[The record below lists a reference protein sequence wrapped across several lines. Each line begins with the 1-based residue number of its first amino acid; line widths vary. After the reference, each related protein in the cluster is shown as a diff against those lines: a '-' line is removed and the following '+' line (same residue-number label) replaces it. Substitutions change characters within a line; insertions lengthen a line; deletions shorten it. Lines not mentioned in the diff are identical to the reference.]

1 MPIPDELLIE
11 LLKEAVEECY
21 KKDTLLIEHHMEQ
34 ASVARI
40 FYYCQNLINNDERF
54 VCLRKYNLD
63 CEFNKNCWNSK
74 ATPHCENG
82 TRPDMIL
89 HERGTSN
96 HNLLIVE
103 FKSDNG
109 SREISGTSNDL
120 IKLKDF
126 TSPGIYNY
134 QLGVFVKLLKEKPDY
149 IFFQKRKRQR
159 FALMVGFL
167 FPFVNKIHFTIHNAE
182 NMNCFCF

>member
-1 MPIPDELLIE
+1 MIDMTIPDELLIE
-11 LLKEAVEECY
+11 LLKEALEECY
-21 KKDTLLIEHHMEQ
+21 KKDILLIEHHMEQ

-89 HERGTSN
+89 HKRGTNN

-103 FKSDNG
+103 FKSEKG
-109 SREISGTSNDL
+109 LKRKVHNDL
-120 IKLKDF
+120 IKLEDF
-126 TSPGIYNY
+126 TSPYIYNY
-134 QLGVFVKLLKEKPDY
+134 HLGVFVKLFREKPEY
-149 IFFQKRKRQR
+149 VFFKKGKQI
-159 FALMVGFL
+159 L
-167 FPFVNKIHFTIHNAE
+167 I
-182 NMNCFCF
+182 

>member
-1 MPIPDELLIE
+1 MIDMTIPDELLIE
-11 LLKEAVEECY
+11 LLKESVEECY
-21 KKDTLLIEHHMEQ
+21 EKDNLLIERSMEQ

-40 FYYCQNLINNDERF
+40 FYYMQNLINNDARF
-54 VCLRKYNLD
+54 ACLKDYNLD
-63 CEFNKNCWNSK
+63 CEYNKNGQNIK

-89 HERGTSN
+89 HERGTNN

-109 SREISGTSNDL
+109 ARESSGTSNDL

-126 TSPGIYNY
+126 TSQDIYNY
-134 QLGVFVKLLKEKPDY
+134 QLGVFIKLLTEKPNY
-149 IFFQKRKRQR
+149 SFFKNGKE
-159 FALMVGFL
+159 L
-167 FPFVNKIHFTIHNAE
+167 
-182 NMNCFCF
+182 

>member
-1 MPIPDELLIE
+1 MTIPDELLIK
-11 LLKEAVEECY
+11 LLKEGVAECY
-21 KKDTLLIEHHMEQ
+21 KKDNLLIERSMEQ

-40 FYYCQNLINNDERF
+40 FYYLQSLINTDGRF
-54 VCLRKYNLD
+54 SFLREYNLD
-63 CEFNKNCWNSK
+63 CEFNKNGQHIK
-74 ATPHCENG
+74 ATPHYENG

-89 HERGTSN
+89 HERGTNN

-134 QLGVFVKLLKEKPDY
+134 QLGVFIKLLKEKPDY
-149 IFFQKRKRQR
+149 SFFKK
-159 FALMVGFL
+159 G
-167 FPFVNKIHFTIHNAE
+167 KEI
-182 NMNCFCF
+182 

>member
-1 MPIPDELLIE
+1 MIEMPIPDELLIE

-21 KKDTLLIEHHMEQ
+21 KEDNLLIEHHMEQ

-89 HERGTSN
+89 HKRGTNN

-103 FKSDNG
+103 FKSEKG
-109 SREISGTSNDL
+109 LIRTVCNDL

-126 TSPGIYNY
+126 TSPDIYNY
-134 QLGVFVKLLKEKPDY
+134 QLGVFVKLLKEKADY
-149 IFFQKRKRQR
+149 TFFKE
-159 FALMVGFL
+159 GFE
-167 FPFVNKIHFTIHNAE
+167 VCSA
-182 NMNCFCF
+182 